1 MKVKT
6 LMQRD
11 VAVCGPADSL
21 SAAAHLMWDRDCGF
35 APVVDP
41 ETEALVGAVTDRDIC
56 MAALMTG
63 LPVGK
68 LHVRDVMSS
77 PCLSCHEDDDLLVA
91 HTLMRRHQ
99 VRRLPVVAEAGFV
112 LGVLTLNDLAVEAHS
127 GRGPTAL
134 RRQRDA
140 GKTLAAVSQH
150 REFEAAP
157 EKSGKTETVAG

>member
-11 VAVCGPADSL
+11 VAVSGPADSL
-21 SAAAHLMWDRDCGF
+21 SAAAHLMWDHDCGF

-63 LPVGK
+63 TPIGK
-68 LHVRDVMSS
+68 LCVRDVMSS
-77 PCLSCHEDDDLLVA
+77 PCLSCHEDDDLSVA
-91 HTLMRRHQ
+91 HTLMRQHQ
-99 VRRLPVVAEAGFV
+99 VRRLPVVAEADVVIGI
-112 LGVLTLNDLAVEAHS
+112 LTLNDFAVEAYG

-134 RRQRDA
+134 RRQREA

-150 REFEAAP
+150 RKFEPAP
-157 EKSGKTETVAG
+157 TEKAEKVAG